1 MRKRLAGVY
10 SSKLNDLVFF
20 MLRKDDTPK
29 REVLNLLVWARPAL
43 ILTED
48 EDGGAAAQ
56 GASLENSR

>member
-1 MRKRLAGVY
+1 
-10 SSKLNDLVFF
+10 

-48 EDGGAAAQ
+48 EDGGGAAQ
-56 GASLENSR
+56 GAPLENSR